1 MIRCLKERTETMQQP
16 PSSNDPQDTA
26 RLVRFFAM
34 AMAIF
39 LAYHLFVE
47 KPQQAQKL
55 QEQQAQQ
62 KMVAAAPIAE
72 KQTITP
78 RPEVL
83 ASTQRIPV
91 KGDKV
96 TGSISLTG
104 GRIDDLSLNDQY
116 ATVEKT
122 EHVNLLS
129 PSGTADAYYVESG
142 WTSDDKTAVLPD
154 EKTVWSLAPGSASTL
169 TSGGSVTLRWD
180 NGHGLVFD
188 RNIALDKDYLFTV
201 TQNVTNKT
209 AAAVKLNAWHLISRH
224 NMPADFKGFFIL
236 HEGPLADLNDKLQE
250 LSYKDLDKG
259 KKLEQGNTHGWVGI
273 TDKYWFVG
281 IFPPA
286 NEEFDA
292 RIIGNK
298 TATTQSYQADIVSDV
313 QTAGPGQSITDKK
326 FIFAGVKNLPLMNAY
341 HEQYGLPHMD
351 LTFDF
356 GLFYI
361 VTKPFFYLLHFL
373 MHSIGNVG
381 LAILAMTVIIRGAM
395 FPLANKS
402 FRSMAGMKKIAPQLK
417 ELQEKY
423 KDNREKLQMEIFE
436 LYKKEDVNPFSGC
449 WPLLI
454 QIPIF
459 FALYK
464 SILLSVELRH
474 APFWGWIHDLSAA
487 DPTNIFNLFGLI
499 PWNPPAALA
508 VGAWPC
514 LFCLTMIIQKRLT
527 PPMPDKTQEMLQSY
541 FPFIITIMLA
551 KFAAGLV
558 IYWTWSNLLG
568 VLQQYYILRKVGGQ
582 EVSLIRGHSERH
594 KKKKPSANG

>member
-1 MIRCLKERTETMQQP
+1 MQQP
-16 PSSNDPQDTA
+16 PSSNDPQDTT

-39 LAYHLFVE
+39 LAYHIFVE

-62 KMVAAAPIAE
+62 KTVAAAPLAE
-72 KQTITP
+72 KKTITP
-78 RPEVL
+78 RPEAL
-83 ASTQRIPV
+83 AATQRIPV
-91 KGDKV
+91 HGDKV

-116 ATVEKT
+116 ATVQKT

-154 EKTVWSLAPGSASTL
+154 EKTVWNLAPGSASTL
-169 TSGGSVTLRWD
+169 TSGGSVTLHWD
-180 NGHGLVFD
+180 NGHGLVFE
-188 RNIALDKDYLFTV
+188 RNIALDQNYLFTV
-201 TQNVTNKT
+201 TQNVANKT
-209 AAAVKLNAWHLISRH
+209 GAAIKLNAWHLISRH
-224 NMPADFKGFFIL
+224 NIPTDFKGFFIL

-259 KKLEQGNTHGWVGI
+259 KKLEQSNTHGWLGI

-281 IFPPA
+281 ILPPP

-298 TATTQSYQADIVSDV
+298 TDTTQSYQADIVSDV
-313 QTAGPGQSITDKK
+313 QTAEPGQSITDKK
-326 FIFAGVKNLPLMNAY
+326 FIFVGVKNLNLMTTY

-449 WPLLI
+449 WPLLV
-454 QIPIF
+454 QIPVF

-582 EVSLIRGHSERH
+582 EVSLIRGHSERQ
-594 KKKKPSANG
+594 KKKKPPANG

>member
-1 MIRCLKERTETMQQP
+1 MQQP

>member
-39 LAYHLFVE
+39 LGYHLFFE

-62 KMVAAAPIAE
+62 KAILTPVAA
-72 KQTITP
+72 KQETKP
-78 RPEVL
+78 RTEVIS
-83 ASTQRIPV
+83 STQRIPV
-91 KGDKV
+91 HGDKV

-116 ATVEKT
+116 ISVEKT

-129 PSGTADAYYVESG
+129 PSGAADAYYVESG
-142 WTSDDKTAVLPD
+142 WTSDDKSAVLPD
-154 EKTVWSLAPGSASTL
+154 EKTPWSLAPGSASTL
-169 TSGGSVTLRWD
+169 TSGGSITMQWD
-180 NGHGLVFD
+180 NGHGLVFA
-188 RNIALDKDYLFTV
+188 RNIALDQNYLFTV
-201 TQNVTNKT
+201 TQSVDNKT
-209 AAAVKLNAWHLISRH
+209 KDAVKLNAWNLISRH

-259 KKLEQGNTHGWVGI
+259 KKLEQDDARGWLGI
-273 TDKYWFVG
+273 TDKYWYVG
-281 IFPPA
+281 IFPDA
-286 NEEFDA
+286 QEKFSA
-292 RIIGNK
+292 RIIGTK
-298 TATTQSYQADIVSDV
+298 TDTTTTYQADIVSDTQTV
-313 QTAGPGQSITDKK
+313 QPGQSITDKK
-326 FIFAGVKNLPLMNAY
+326 FVFAGVKDLPLMNAY
-341 HEQYGLPHMD
+341 HEQHGFQHTD

-361 VTKPFFYLLHFL
+361 ITKPFFYLLHFL
-373 MHSIGNVG
+373 MHTIGNVG

-436 LYKKEDVNPFSGC
+436 LYKTEDVNPFSGC

-474 APFWGWIHDLSAA
+474 APFWGWIHDLSAP
-487 DPTNIFNLFGLI
+487 DPTNLFNLFGLI
-499 PWNPPAALA
+499 PWTPPAMLA
-508 VGAWPC
+508 VGIWPC
-514 LFCLTMIIQKRLT
+514 LFCLTMVIQKRLT
-527 PPMPDKTQEMLQSY
+527 PPMPDKTQEALQSY
-541 FPFIITIMLA
+541 FPFIITLMLS

-582 EVSLIRGHSERH
+582 EVSCRTVGSVLL
-594 KKKKPSANG
+594 